1 MQQQQV
7 VVPWVQVPFINQLSH
22 RWVLGYSQRWDCEE
36 KVLDQRSPIPED
48 RYLTDCYVRVCT
60 EWSLDAVCLLTSSCQ
75 AAIPASF
82 ESTSLALIFL
92 RSHQSCYQLGSDLAD
107 QWKLW
112 RYMDL
117 FFSGID
123 KRVLQDPHLR
133 LSLANWRLWNF
144 QRWQGE
150 KRAKKAKKNN
160 HSPVCCNSEC
170 NQLQTII
177 LSLDTQLHFSWV
189 HGK

>member
-7 VVPWVQVPFINQLSH
+7 IVSRVQVPFINQLSH

-48 RYLTDCYVRVCT
+48 RYQTGCYVRVCT
-60 EWSLDAVCLLTSSCQ
+60 DWSLGRSLFADQQLPGCNSSQ
-75 AAIPASF
+75 F

-92 RSHQSCYQLGSDLAD
+92 RSHQSCYQLGSDLVD

-150 KRAKKAKKNN
+150 KRAKKAKK
-160 HSPVCCNSEC
+160 
-170 NQLQTII
+170 I
-177 LSLDTQLHFSWV
+177 
-189 HGK
+189 K